1 MIVISYVIHMKYAV
15 FLFCYRRIIMIE
27 LKITK
32 AVKGGRPN
40 ISLPHRGIL
49 EFLKE
54 EGVRKLISDHYD
66 RIKVSSIKHIFPKED
81 VIFEAAKKN
90 SSDFFVQVLGGPTYY
105 NESRGAPMLVRRHL
119 PFTIT
124 EEGRKVWL
132 GIYKELL
139 PELEMPDE
147 LLLSFWQYLDQFS
160 IWMINSD

>member
-1 MIVISYVIHMKYAV
+1 
-15 FLFCYRRIIMIE
+15 MIE
-27 LKITK
+27 LKITD
-32 AVKGGRPN
+32 ANKGSRPN

-66 RIKVSSIKHIFPKED
+66 GIKQSAIRNIFPPED

-90 SSDFFVQVLGGPTYY
+90 SADFFVQVLGGRSYY
-105 NESRGAPMLVRRHL
+105 NENRGAPMLVRRHL

-132 GIYKELL
+132 GIYQELL
-139 PELEMPDE
+139 PALEMPDD
-147 LLLSFWQYLDQFS
+147 LLLSFWNYLDQFS
-160 IWMINSD
+160 IWMINAD

>member
-1 MIVISYVIHMKYAV
+1 MRY
-15 FLFCYRRIIMIE
+15 FCFVNEKTIMIE
-27 LKITK
+27 LKITDDN
-32 AVKGGRPN
+32 KGSRPN

-66 RIKVSSIKHIFPKED
+66 KIRVSSINHIFPTED

-90 SSDFFVQVLGGPTYY
+90 SADFFVQILGGPTYY
-105 NESRGAPMLVRRHL
+105 NENRGAPMLVRRHL

-139 PELEMPDE
+139 PALEMPDE
-147 LLLSFWQYLDQFS
+147 LLLSFWNYLDQFS
-160 IWMINSD
+160 IWMINTD